1 MIAAT
6 YRVTSATKNAKGDI
20 VVSLVDAEKSDDG
33 RITMVVDGAE
43 QTDVDDEFA
52 VGATFE
58 VTLSRVK

>member
-6 YRVTSATKNAKGDI
+6 YRVTSATKNAKGDV
-20 VVSLVDAEKSDDG
+20 VVSLVDAENADDG

-43 QTDVDDEFA
+43 QADVDDEFS
-52 VGATFE
+52 VGARFE